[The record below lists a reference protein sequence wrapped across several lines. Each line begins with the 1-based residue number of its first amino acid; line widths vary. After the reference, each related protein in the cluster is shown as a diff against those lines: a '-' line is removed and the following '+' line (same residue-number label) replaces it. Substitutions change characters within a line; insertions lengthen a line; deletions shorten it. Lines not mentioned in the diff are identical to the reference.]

1 MLRSLALATA
11 LSLGLLA
18 CDTVTPPVAEP
29 TPLAAVTVTDLPA
42 DPPTG
47 RDPATGRPTGTTN
60 RFTLYSLR
68 ENRVVLA
75 STSANRADS
84 ASTAW
89 DIGFRGTTI
98 IFNGGTSGPGTTAA
112 QILLVPFDEVTEA
125 PAEGYRLDAG
135 GNFAIPIG
143 ADAGWYTYIP
153 FEGGPGGYISPI
165 PGRTIVLRLNDG
177 SYAKVRILSYYRGR
191 PAPPINP
198 FTSTDRHYTF
208 EFVHQP
214 NRTRSFLSVQN

>member
-1 MLRSLALATA
+1 MLRTLALAAA

-18 CDTVTPPVAEP
+18 CDTVTDPAPQP
-29 TPLAAVTVTDLPA
+29 TPLASVIVTDLPA

-47 RDPATGRPTGTTN
+47 RNPTTGQPTGLTN

-68 ENRVVLA
+68 ENRIVLA
-75 STSANRADS
+75 STNANRADS

-98 IFNGGTSGPGTTAA
+98 ILNGGSSGPGTTAA
-112 QILLVPFDEVTEA
+112 QILQAAFDDVTEA
-125 PAEGYRLDAG
+125 PADGYRLDAA

-143 ADAGWYTYIP
+143 ADAGWYTRIL
-153 FEGGPGGYISPI
+153 FEGGPAGYISPI

-177 SYAKVRILSYYRGR
+177 TYAKLRILSYYRGQ
-191 PAPPINP
+191 PTPPINP
-198 FTSTDRHYTF
+198 VTASDRYYTF

-214 NRTRSFLSVQN
+214 NRTRSFLSVQS